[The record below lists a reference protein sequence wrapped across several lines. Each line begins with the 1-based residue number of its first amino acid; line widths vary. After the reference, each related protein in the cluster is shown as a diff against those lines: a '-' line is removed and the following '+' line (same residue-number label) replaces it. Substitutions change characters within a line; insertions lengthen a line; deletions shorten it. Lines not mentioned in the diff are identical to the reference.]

1 MRPGG
6 DGRVRKGLA
15 TLLVLVLLA
24 LSAIPAAAWPVPA
37 TGQADRH
44 DAATGCGS
52 HDPGAVPRPPDQEP
66 SRGHHD
72 HVPPALACC
81 AALHCPMLLAD
92 LQPALAAL
100 VPSEGLPVRAAVAT
114 RQPAG
119 LDIAPTLPPPR
130 YAV

>member
-1 MRPGG
+1 MAECGRARRPCSCSSCLPSLPSPPRPRRLRPPGPPPP
-6 DGRVRKGLA
+6 
-15 TLLVLVLLA
+15 A
-24 LSAIPAAAWPVPA
+24 LPPPPTPAAAWPVPA

-52 HDPGAVPRPPDQEP
+52 HDPGAVPTPPDQEP

-100 VPSEGLPVRAAVAT
+100 VSS
-114 RQPAG
+114 
-119 LDIAPTLPPPR
+119 
-130 YAV
+130 